1 MIKICKTKDLVKDSG
16 VCVLIE
22 NKQIALFYID
32 DKIYAIDNYDPI
44 GKAFVLARG
53 IIGDS
58 KGKLTI
64 ASPLN
69 KEHYYLDSGECL
81 EYDDVCVEV
90 YNCKVDGEFVFL
102 A

>member
-22 NKQIALFYID
+22 DKQIALFYID
-32 DKIYAIDNYDPI
+32 NKVYAIDNYDPI

-58 KGKLTI
+58 KGKLTV

-69 KEHYYLDSGECL
+69 KEHYCLNSGKCL
-81 EYDDVCVEV
+81 EHDEV
-90 YNCKVDGEFVFL
+90 SIAIHNCKIDGDFVFL